1 MSGLT
6 VYPENMERNMEMSG
20 GLFFSE
26 KVLLALVDKGVTRQE
41 AYKMVQRNAMAA
53 SRGEKGFEE
62 GLLDDTD
69 VAALLSEDEIKRC
82 FDVRNM
88 LANADVVFERLER
101 LEVRP

>member
-1 MSGLT
+1 
-6 VYPENMERNMEMSG
+6 
-20 GLFFSE
+20 
-26 KVLLALVDKGVTRQE
+26 
-41 AYKMVQRNAMAA
+41 
-53 SRGEKGFEE
+53 
-62 GLLDDTD
+62 